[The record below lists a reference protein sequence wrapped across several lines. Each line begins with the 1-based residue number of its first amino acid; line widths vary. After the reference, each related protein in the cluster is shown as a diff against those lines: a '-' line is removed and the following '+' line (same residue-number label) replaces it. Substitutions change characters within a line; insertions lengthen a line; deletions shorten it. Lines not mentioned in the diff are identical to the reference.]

1 MLHGQVYIVSAP
13 AFRGPILWSHDVC
26 ATDQSNWVM
35 CKGPILWGYDACYN
49 ETDANTEDQSYG
61 TVHVATPTCA
71 QPQVRALC
79 QE

>member
-13 AFRGPILWSHDVC
+13 AFRGPSYGVMTCVQQTNPIGSC
-26 ATDQSNWVM
+26 ARTNPMHGDTMHVT
-35 CKGPILWGYDACYN
+35 KI
-49 ETDANTEDQSYG
+49 TEDQSYG

-79 QE
+79 QV